1 MWQSRVKDYI
11 KEVIGQDLNFNV
23 TDEVR
28 KANEN
33 FRVPETLDL

>member
-1 MWQSRVKDYI
+1 M
-11 KEVIGQDLNFNV
+11 IGSGLDFNV

-33 FRVPETLDL
+33 FHVPAEVNL

>member
-1 MWQSRVKDYI
+1 MWHSRVKDYVREI
-11 KEVIGQDLNFNV
+11 VGQDMDFNV

-33 FRVPETLDL
+33 FRVPETVDL